1 MEAVTLPVQTAD
13 DVARLVRAL
22 GKHRYVAGRAIY
34 IHALAADL
42 GGDSE
47 LETWAR
53 ATLADPELDAAS
65 RDERLLRRATEE
77 ELALVLLAHWG
88 TDPGPRTR
96 LAERLAELELEVPDS
111 EPFDADAEEDMHP
124 LLVDAGW
131 ELIPLSE
138 LDPERHKGAI
148 AAFSDPLWFESAK
161 FEEENAIPKPAYLQ
175 ELPAL
180 GPVELLRGCP
190 AGELAAELVLWTAGE
205 PTYQD
210 YVLRG
215 VFRAAKLTSPDV

>member
-1 MEAVTLPVQTAD
+1 MEAVSLPVQTAD

-22 GKHRYVAGRAIY
+22 GKHRYVAGRAIF

-42 GGDSE
+42 GGDTE
-47 LETWAR
+47 LERWAR
-53 ATLADPELDAAS
+53 ATLADPDVDAAS
-65 RDERLLRRATEE
+65 RDERLLRRATED
-77 ELALVLLAHWG
+77 ELATVLLAYWG
-88 TDPGPRTR
+88 ADDAPRAR
-96 LAERLAELELEVPDS
+96 LAERLAELDLAVPES
-111 EPFDADAEEDMHP
+111 EPFDEEAEEDLHP

-131 ELIPLSE
+131 ELFPLSE

-175 ELPAL
+175 ELPAI

-190 AGELAAELVLWTAGE
+190 EGTLATELVLWTSGE

-215 VFRAAKLTSPDV
+215 VFRAAKLVQA